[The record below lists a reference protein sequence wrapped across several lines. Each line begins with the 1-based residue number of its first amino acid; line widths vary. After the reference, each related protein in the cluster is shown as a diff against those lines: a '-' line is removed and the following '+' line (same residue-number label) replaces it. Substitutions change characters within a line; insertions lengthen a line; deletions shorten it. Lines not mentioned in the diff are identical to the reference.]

1 MIIEESRDQGCIP
14 VLNELFEKYI
24 DLPYYVLPVLASLQL
39 IGIITGII
47 LLIFLAQN
55 EDLAQADSELDSE
68 FDDDDRDAPMELPK
82 PKLFCIIKQQKDNFG
97 IALDYD
103 EDRRGH
109 IIKRISDGSNTEFA
123 GVSLGSRVIEIAGL
137 ICCNASVG
145 EINIRM
151 EQCGNEMKML
161 VVEEDADLLYKE
173 YKGTVISKI

>member
-39 IGIITGII
+39 IGIITGVI

-82 PKLFCIIKQQKDNFG
+82 PKLFCIIKQVRGPRTARFSRYKCRLRMWFRPDCPGTSERQK
-97 IALDYD
+97 
-103 EDRRGH
+103 
-109 IIKRISDGSNTEFA
+109 IISESHWI
-123 GVSLGSRVIEIAGL
+123 
-137 ICCNASVG
+137 
-145 EINIRM
+145 M
-151 EQCGNEMKML
+151 MKI
-161 VVEEDADLLYKE
+161 VEV
-173 YKGTVISKI
+173 TS

>member
-1 MIIEESRDQGCIP
+1 MIKRRDETTGMIIEESRDQGCIP

-39 IGIITGII
+39 IGIITGVI

-137 ICCNASVG
+137 ICCNASG
-145 EINIRM
+145 IFF
-151 EQCGNEMKML
+151 
-161 VVEEDADLLYKE
+161 
-173 YKGTVISKI
+173 